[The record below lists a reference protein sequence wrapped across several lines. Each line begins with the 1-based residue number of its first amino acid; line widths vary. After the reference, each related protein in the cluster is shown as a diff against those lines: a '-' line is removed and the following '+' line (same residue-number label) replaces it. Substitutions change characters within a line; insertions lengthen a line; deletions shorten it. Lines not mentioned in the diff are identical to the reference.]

1 MTTQRQERGAAAVE
15 AALVT
20 PLFILLVLGIM
31 EFALFF
37 QNNLSASDAVK
48 AGVRM
53 ASAEPRNANFAQDA
67 ADRVQ
72 VAGGAINKSNIEQ
85 LWVYKAN
92 PTDEFPQGS
101 SSFADCIVCVKFR
114 WNGSQFSPT
123 YSNWAAASQRA
134 CAAGTLD
141 RVGVYLQLR
150 HDALTGMVLTTITI
164 REANVLGFEPIPAS
178 NGCGPSGGSP

>member
-1 MTTQRQERGAAAVE
+1 MTSHRRERGAAAVE
-15 AALVT
+15 AVLVT
-20 PLFILLVLGIM
+20 PLFLLLVVGIM

-67 ADRVQ
+67 ADRVAT
-72 VAGGAINKSNIEQ
+72 AGGAMNKNNIEE

-101 SSFADCIVCVKFR
+101 SSFANCTACVKFD
-114 WNGSQFSPT
+114 WDGAQFTPT
-123 YSNWAAASQRA
+123 YSNWPSTTQRA

-150 HDALTGMVLTTITI
+150 HDSLTQMAFTTLTI
-164 REANVLGFEPIPAS
+164 REANVLGFEPIPVA
-178 NGCGPSGGSP
+178 NGCGP

>member
-1 MTTQRQERGAAAVE
+1 MTSQRRERGAAAVE

-20 PLFILLVLGIM
+20 PLFILLVIGIM

-37 QNNLSASDAVK
+37 QNNLSSSDAVK

-53 ASAEPRNANFAQDA
+53 ASAEARNANFAQDA

-72 VAGGAINKSNIEQ
+72 IAGGAINKNNVEE

-92 PTDEFPQGS
+92 PRDEFPQGS
-101 SSFADCIVCVKFR
+101 SSFANCTVCVKFDWDGAR
-114 WNGSQFSPT
+114 FTPT
-123 YSNWAAASQRA
+123 YSGWAATSQRA

-150 HDALTGMVLTTITI
+150 HDAMTRIVFSSITI

-178 NGCGPSGGSP
+178 NGCGP